1 MVDCYEMG
9 EEETFDKACQ
19 GVVEFS
25 VGVWQGGASAVA
37 WTSPSA
43 ICVACLKFQKQSASC

>member
-1 MVDCYEMG
+1 MADCYEMG

-19 GVVEFS
+19 VQFS
-25 VGVWQGGASAVA
+25 VSVWQGGASAVA

-43 ICVACLKFQKQSASC
+43 ICVACLKFQKQSVSC